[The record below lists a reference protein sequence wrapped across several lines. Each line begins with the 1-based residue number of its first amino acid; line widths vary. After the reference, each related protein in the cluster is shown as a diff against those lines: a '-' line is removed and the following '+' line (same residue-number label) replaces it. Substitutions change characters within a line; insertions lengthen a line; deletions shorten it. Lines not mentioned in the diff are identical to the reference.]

1 MMTNSIRTESEL
13 LDIVRKAIEGGYTP
27 ILEINGERYDFPL
40 SYLMTEGDRC
50 MWHCSNGKCG
60 LASWAEKEN
69 PMCDGG
75 PEDIE
80 VCRRIKRW

>member
-13 LDIVRKAIEGGYTP
+13 LDIVRKAIEDGRVPT
-27 ILEINGERYDFPL
+27 LEINGERYDFPP

-50 MWHCSNGKCG
+50 VWSCSNGKCG
-60 LASWAEKEN
+60 LASWGGQEN
-69 PMCDGG
+69 PMCDGR

-80 VCRRIKRW
+80 RCRRI